1 MTGVPTETLAI
12 EGTAVVGAA
21 ILAARGV
28 GLVPTLEAGVR
39 AMVRIDR
46 RFEPD
51 REAGSRYD
59 ELYGIYRSLYPAS
72 RAALGRD

>member
-1 MTGVPTETLAI
+1 MPASRSDALL
-12 EGTAVVGAA
+12 GAA

-46 RFEPD
+46 RFEPAPGGD
-51 REAGSRYD
+51 EEERRILRAGWRRAV
-59 ELYGIYRSLYPAS
+59 ERSLRWAGPEAP
-72 RAALGRD
+72 